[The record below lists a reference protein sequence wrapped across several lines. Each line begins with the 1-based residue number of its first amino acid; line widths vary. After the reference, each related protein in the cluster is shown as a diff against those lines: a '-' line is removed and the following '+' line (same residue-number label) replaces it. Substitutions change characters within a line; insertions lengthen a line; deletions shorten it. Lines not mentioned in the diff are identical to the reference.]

1 MKLPA
6 RFIRGQTLTAD
17 RLNDFIEAIR
27 RVRPLPGA
35 GISVRESPDGTFISA
50 ATQKQSPATPFDHRF
65 KVSFAKNKDGGYDL
79 AIRKGSL
86 WRVTDGVA
94 AEQTLT
100 LGESLAEH
108 PTDADAWQ
116 VAAATAG
123 SLYVS
128 QSTADDGETPVYTL
142 DYAAAPES
150 PAAVIADFSPS
161 QSSSNPAPK
170 LTQRHLGDLILFTD
184 AGAGGETPAAWMVRR
199 HAFTETNTSGEEI
212 TTHKWQVFSPL
223 WAVGRQTL
231 LPDGMARG
239 WNDLPE
245 DADSGTLYAALT
257 WTGTATANA
266 DGTETVSWAPGK
278 PILTNSLADIP
289 PDDDPTTEDT
299 GSSTIEGKPG
309 HRSVIVEIGD
319 FDDAENADD
328 EDAPATDFRQAH
340 LGVIVENLAQGA
352 SSGGLPAEALAL
364 GPLTE
369 VTDAAGTRYVRY
381 LGTWK
386 VVDGTPTF
394 VRATG
399 EDGAALPPAETLTPT
414 FVQLLFRQTT
424 ASGSSGYEEATGIGY
439 VRVPVFFPG
448 QFMDWMTRQ
457 TATLQD
463 RLAYAAPL
471 SETDTGSVSAASTK
485 LSYFSDEAPTPGP
498 AEELF
503 PGAGRR
509 GERGRALQHRRR
521 GELRWATS
529 ARRSKAPAPPSRTSP
544 APSTTRTSSAGFT
557 TRRAGKTARRGA
569 CPPSRPKAPQARTSP
584 PSTTAS
590 PSGTTPQRSS

>member
-1 MKLPA
+1 MAIIPQPPC
-6 RFIRGQTLTAD
+6 RGQAITAD
-17 RLNDFIEAIR
+17 LLRDVIAAIR
-27 RVRPLPGA
+27 ATRPLKGD
-35 GISVRESPDGTFISA
+35 GILLQESPNGTLISA
-50 ATQKQSPATPFDHRF
+50 ATQKQSTAPTFDHRF
-65 KVSFAKNKDGGYDL
+65 KVSFAKNADGGYNL
-79 AIRKGSL
+79 TIRKGSL

-100 LGESLAEH
+100 LGEAIAQH
-108 PTDADAWQ
+108 PTDTEAWQ
-116 VAAATAG
+116 VADAAKG

-142 DYAAAPES
+142 DYAAAPTA
-150 PAAVIADFSPS
+150 PAAVIADFTPS
-161 QSSSNPAPK
+161 QSSSNPTPK
-170 LTQRHLGDLILFTD
+170 LTQRHLGDLILFEGGGT
-184 AGAGGETPAAWMVRR
+184 GGEVPAAWMVRR
-199 HAFTETNTSGEEI
+199 HAFTETSSSGEEV

-223 WAVGRQTL
+223 WAVCRQTL
-231 LPDGMARG
+231 LPDGMSRG

-257 WTGTATANA
+257 WVGTATADAN
-266 DGTETVSWAPGK
+266 GNETVSWAPGK
-278 PILTNSLADIP
+278 PILTNTLADIP

-319 FDDAENADD
+319 FKDSDNTSGGDDT
-328 EDAPATDFRQAH
+328 APETTFRQAH

-386 VVDGTPTF
+386 VVGGTPTF
-394 VRATG
+394 VRASG
-399 EDGAALPPAETLTPT
+399 EDGAALPAAETLTPT
-414 FVQLLFRQTT
+414 FVQLLFRQTS
-424 ASGSSGYEEATGIGY
+424 ASGSSGYEEATSIGY

-448 QFMDWMTRQ
+448 TPMDWMTRQ
-457 TATLQD
+457 TPTLQD

-471 SETDTGSVSAASTK
+471 SETDTGSVTAASTK
-485 LSYFSDEAPTPGP
+485 LSYFSDEAPTSGP

-503 PGAGRR
+503 LVQVEEANEAAHYSTDAG
-509 GERGRALQHRRR
+509 GN
-521 GELRWATS
+521 
-529 ARRSKAPAPPSRTSP
+529 
-544 APSTTRTSSAGFT
+544 
-557 TRRAGKTARRGA
+557 
-569 CPPSRPKAPQARTSP
+569 
-584 PSTTAS
+584 
-590 PSGTTPQRSS
+590 